1 MHDCE
6 AKVLLTASGVMRGNK
21 KIDLKAIADSG
32 LEMCEKQGELAT
44 HQLAPQAA
52 VSIRAKDLWQPAS
65 DSSKKQGDL
74 SKQQLAR
81 QAAVSIRLGV
91 RGYGSQHQAAGRGRV
106 STLHSTCT
114 SSSSCTA
121 GIGPAGQH
129 EATRHIHQA
138 RVNTQCCSE
147 SLRR

>member
-1 MHDCE
+1 M
-6 AKVLLTASGVMRGNK
+6 LLTASGVMRGNK

-32 LEMCEKQGELAT
+32 LEMCEKQGEL
-44 HQLAPQAA
+44 
-52 VSIRAKDLWQPAS
+52 
-65 DSSKKQGDL
+65 

-91 RGYGSQHQAAGRGRV
+91 RGHGSQHQAAGRSRV

-129 EATRHIHQA
+129 EATRHIHQD

-147 SLRR
+147 SLWG

>member
-52 VSIRAKDLWQPAS
+52 VSIRLRICGSQHQTAARS
-65 DSSKKQGDL
+65 RVSSANSNL
-74 SKQQLAR
+74 HVKQQLASGWGLGFM
-81 QAAVSIRLGV
+81 AASIRQQGE
-91 RGYGSQHQAAGRGRV
+91 AG
-106 STLHSTCT
+106 
-114 SSSSCTA
+114 
-121 GIGPAGQH
+121 
-129 EATRHIHQA
+129 
-138 RVNTQCCSE
+138 
-147 SLRR
+147 